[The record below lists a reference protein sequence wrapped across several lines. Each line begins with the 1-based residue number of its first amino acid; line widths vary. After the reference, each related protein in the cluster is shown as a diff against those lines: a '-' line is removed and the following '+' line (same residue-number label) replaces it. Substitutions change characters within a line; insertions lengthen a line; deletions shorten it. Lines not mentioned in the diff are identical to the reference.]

1 MVSMTQ
7 RSQTPPVSLTP
18 QSLYD
23 TVESDKFFV
32 MISQIE
38 RGVVAEMRERITVN
52 PPTV

>member
-7 RSQTPPVSLTP
+7 QSQTPPVSLTP

-32 MISQIE
+32 MAS
-38 RGVVAEMRERITVN
+38 VVAYGYSDKNKGNGGTLH
-52 PPTV
+52 